1 MTCGKHSKQ
10 RDPNQHS
17 REDDLE
23 KSSPRVHNRS
33 AYHNPIIVALAAAND
48 AFRAATCDKLNST
61 MQPFARFI
69 LILTALTGLPAV
81 AQTVVAQTPAK
92 PALNVV
98 LITIDTLRA
107 DHVGCYGYKQIKTP
121 NIDGLA
127 AEGSRFERAFAAV
140 PVTLP
145 SHSAILTGTYPM
157 LSGMHDFSGNK
168 LSPLQ
173 PTLASVLKQAGY
185 QTGAVIAAAVLDS
198 RFGLNQGFDFYY
210 DHFDFNRLDEAN
222 LDQMERPGNEV
233 AGVALDWLG
242 KTSQK
247 KFFLWMHLY
256 DPHFPYH
263 PPEPYSREY
272 ADRPYDGEIAFA
284 DEQVGRLLRF
294 LKEKGIYKNTVIVL
308 CGDHGESLGEHGEKT
323 HGFFIYNATM
333 HVPLI
338 IRVPGDSGAK
348 VVSDLVSLVDL
359 MPTVLGIVGLETP
372 SQVQGRSLL
381 PVISRDSAAQAARE
395 RRDPVL
401 YGETYLPRI
410 HFNWSELRGSEN
422 AKYHFIDAPRPE
434 LYDLAKDPAEL
445 HNLFAEKKAVAE
457 EMRAKLVGMIRD
469 YSSGKEMAEKT
480 GLDPALMER
489 LKALGYAAVSGGS
502 DLAISSHDLPD
513 PKDRVVTYELI
524 SDAIADSQHGRY
536 QESIDKLKS
545 VVKTEPNSVPAHYL
559 QGLDFYHLKMFPE
572 AVEELQKTVQLSPD
586 YALAFFNLGMAQAH
600 AGQMD
605 AAIMSLQR
613 TLQLDATN
621 FDAAYN
627 LGVAFIQK
635 QQLEPAAAALRQSIT
650 IYPEFAR
657 GHRALGETL
666 IYLGKLDEAIVEL
679 RRAVELAP
687 QDPAMHESLATALAA
702 KGLTTEA
709 DEETRRAQQL
719 APQ

>member
-1 MTCGKHSKQ
+1 MAPT
-10 RDPNQHS
+10 
-17 REDDLE
+17 
-23 KSSPRVHNRS
+23 
-33 AYHNPIIVALAAAND
+33 
-48 AFRAATCDKLNST
+48 FRRLL
-61 MQPFARFI
+61 
-69 LILTALTGLPAV
+69 LILTAFTTLHA
-81 AQTVVAQTPAK
+81 AAQTPAK
-92 PALNVV
+92 PAPNVV

-127 AEGSRFERAFAAV
+127 ADGVRFERAFAVV

-145 SHSAILTGTYPM
+145 SHSSMLTGTYPM

-168 LSPLQ
+168 LTPLQ

-185 QTGAVIAAAVLDS
+185 QTGAVIGAAVLDS

-210 DHFDFNRLDEAN
+210 DHFEFSRLDEAN
-222 LDQMERPGNEV
+222 LDEMERPGNIV
-233 AGVALDWLG
+233 ADVALNWLE
-242 KTSQK
+242 KDHLANPQK
-247 KFFLWMHLY
+247 RFFLWMHLY

-272 ADRPYDGEIAFA
+272 AAQPYDGEIAFA

-294 LKEKGIYKNTVIVL
+294 LKEKGIYQHTVIVL

-338 IRVPGDSGAK
+338 IRLPEQLPGQSPEKTVART
-348 VVSDLVSLVDL
+348 LANPVSLVDI
-359 MPTVLGIVGLETP
+359 MPTVLEAIGLQVP

-381 PVISRDSAAQAARE
+381 REIRPDPSAPDAPANRE
-395 RRDPVL
+395 RTL
-401 YGETYLPRI
+401 YGETFLPRI
-410 HFNWSELRGSEN
+410 HFNWSELRASEN
-422 AKYHFIDAPRPE
+422 TKYHFIDAPRPE
-434 LYDLAKDPAEL
+434 LYDLTKDPGEV

-457 EMRAKLVGMIRD
+457 EMRSKLVGMIRD
-469 YSSGKEMAEKT
+469 YSAGKELAEKT

-489 LKALGYAAVSGGS
+489 LKSLGYAGFSGGGDPS
-502 DLAISSHDLPD
+502 NNDPAGSSRSLPD
-513 PKDRVVTYELI
+513 PKDRIASYELI

-536 QESIDKLKS
+536 QESIERLKS
-545 VVKTEPNSVPAHYL
+545 VIKTEPNSVPAHYL
-559 QGLDFYHLKMFPE
+559 QGLNFYHLKMFSE
-572 AVEELQKTVQLSPD
+572 AVDELQKTVQLSPD

-600 AGQMD
+600 VGQID
-605 AAIMSLQR
+605 AAIVTLQR
-613 TLQLDATN
+613 TLQLDPTN
-621 FDAAYN
+621 FEAAFN

-635 QQLEPAAAALRQSIT
+635 RQLDPAAEAFRQSIT
-650 IYPEFAR
+650 VNPELAR

-666 IYLGKLDEAIVEL
+666 LYQGKLDEAISEL

-687 QDPAMHESLATALAA
+687 QESIMHESLAKALAA
-702 KGLTTEA
+702 KGLTAEA
-709 DEETRRAQQL
+709 DEETRRAQQQP